1 VARPRPPYLNY
12 LSVPV
17 PRQETPHRIRRACF
31 LASVGVVTV
40 VRSLASFIRRRSA
53 GVRRDQRTTAP
64 SNSNRGVDVSAEAMR
79 GIEALQQMLL
89 TETMYRRLLEGDD
102 EDDHPLAQ

>member
-1 VARPRPPYLNY
+1 MAWPKPPYLSY
-12 LSVPV
+12 QAVPV
-17 PRQETPHRIRRACF
+17 PRQKTPHRIRRASF

-64 SNSNRGVDVSAEAMR
+64 SNRGVDVSAEAVR

-89 TETMYRRLLEGDD
+89 TETMYRRLLERED